1 MSWTT
6 LFDAA
11 LGIVE
16 LTYIGP
22 ITAEELRESAS
33 QANTL
38 AKDRGTTFFLVDATE
53 AILDASLVDVFNLP
67 ALHFVKEGVVVGS
80 RIALT
85 SPKSSSAL
93 VAAKFF
99 ADCCTSRGWIAQVLP
114 GRNRAV
120 QWLQGERKPT
130 AALCAVA
137 S

>member
-1 MSWTT
+1 MSWST

-16 LTYIGP
+16 LTYIGS
-22 ITAEELRESAS
+22 IAAEEVRESAS

-53 AILDASLVDVFNLP
+53 AILDASLFDVFNLP
-67 ALHFVKEGVVVGS
+67 ALHFVKERVALGS

-85 SPKSSSAL
+85 SPNSSSAL

-99 ADCCTSRGWIAQVLP
+99 ADCCTSRGWIARVLP
-114 GRNRAV
+114 DRNRAM
-120 QWLQGERKPT
+120 QWLQSERKPT